1 LNNKQEAFVNEYLKD
16 HNGTQA
22 AIRAGYSKRS
32 ARAEACRLLTKDDIM
47 GAIKARIAERT
58 MSSDEVLTRLADMG
72 RGDLAD
78 LMDVTT
84 SGFTLE
90 LMKRDENGNL
100 VVKPETKLIK
110 KIKQKVT
117 THIAKN
123 ESDEDREVVET
134 EIELYSAQEALNTIA
149 KLNGMIT
156 DKVDMTSKG
165 EKLITDDRYDLALS
179 KLAEAVRK
187 VIPSTGTE

>member
-1 LNNKQEAFVNEYLKD
+1 MNNKQEAFIREYLQDFNK
-16 HNGTQA
+16 TKA
-22 AIRAGYSKRS
+22 AIRAGYSEKT
-32 ARAEACRLLTKDDIM
+32 ARAQGCRLFTNADI
-47 GAIKARIAERT
+47 ADEIKARIAEKT
-58 MSSDEVLTRLADMG
+58 MSSEEVLNRLADMA

-78 LMDVTT
+78 LMDVKS

-90 LMKRDENGNL
+90 LMKRDEEGKL
-100 VVKPETKLIK
+100 IVKPETKLIK

-165 EKLITDDRYDLALS
+165 EKLIPDDRYDLAILKLS
-179 KLAEAVRK
+179 DAVRK
-187 VIPSTGTE
+187 IVPSTGTE